1 MTARRPATLAALLV
15 AVVLAIVTVRQL
27 QTGRVELDLADAAA
41 QKSDW
46 PLSIAHARS
55 AAESIAPGSPWPERG
70 WSRLEAMGHDA
81 EARGDDETALLAYGA
96 MRSAALA
103 TRGPFSSGSRR
114 RAQAEDG
121 LARVA
126 ASVRSGRGIG
136 SGSASAQTDPRA
148 AAEGM
153 LDALRESEP
162 PATALLSAMAL
173 SALAMIGGL
182 GRLAWLGQ
190 EAARARV
197 AQAVAALGLLTYAA
211 VALTH

>member
-1 MTARRPATLAALLV
+1 
-15 AVVLAIVTVRQL
+15 
-27 QTGRVELDLADAAA
+27 
-41 QKSDW
+41 
-46 PLSIAHARS
+46 
-55 AAESIAPGSPWPERG
+55 
-70 WSRLEAMGHDA
+70 
-81 EARGDDETALLAYGA
+81 
-96 MRSAALA
+96 
-103 TRGPFSSGSRR
+103 
-114 RAQAEDG
+114 
-121 LARVA
+121 
-126 ASVRSGRGIG
+126 VRSGRGIG

>member
-1 MTARRPATLAALLV
+1 MTVGRAATLAALLV
-15 AVVLAIVTVRQL
+15 AVVVAIVSVRQL
-27 QTGRVELDLADAAA
+27 RSGRVELDLADAAA

-46 PLSIAHARS
+46 PLAIAHARS
-55 AAESIAPGSPWPERG
+55 AAESMAPGSPWPERG
-70 WSRLEAMGHDA
+70 WARLEAMGHDA

-103 TRGPFSSGSRR
+103 TRAPLSSGSRR

-126 ASVRSGRGIG
+126 ASVRSG
-136 SGSASAQTDPRA
+136 SGSAIAQTDPRA
-148 AAEGM
+148 AAERM

-162 PATALLSAMAL
+162 PATGLLSVMAL

-182 GRLAWLGQ
+182 GRLAWLGKD
-190 EAARARV
+190 AARARV

>member
-1 MTARRPATLAALLV
+1 
-15 AVVLAIVTVRQL
+15 
-27 QTGRVELDLADAAA
+27 
-41 QKSDW
+41 
-46 PLSIAHARS
+46 
-55 AAESIAPGSPWPERG
+55 
-70 WSRLEAMGHDA
+70 
-81 EARGDDETALLAYGA
+81 
-96 MRSAALA
+96 
-103 TRGPFSSGSRR
+103 
-114 RAQAEDG
+114 
-121 LARVA
+121 
-126 ASVRSGRGIG
+126 
-136 SGSASAQTDPRA
+136 
-148 AAEGM
+148 M